1 MTFREAYLR
10 TGRILNISVIPAD
23 PYSCVTLIQLLNYE
37 LTSVKT
43 HETTQLHDCS

>member
-23 PYSCVTLIQLLNYE
+23 RHSLVLPLV
-37 LTSVKT
+37 V
-43 HETTQLHDCS
+43 